1 MAFYGKYYSRY
12 ETNKLKLG
20 GKTMTS
26 NQFQSLCGKYLI
38 DVGIALESQ
47 ELKQLL
53 RDKASEQ
60 EIETFLQEQ
69 F

>member
-1 MAFYGKYYSRY
+1 
-12 ETNKLKLG
+12 
-20 GKTMTS
+20 MTA